1 MREADRA
8 QALMAAWCGRLGIV
22 QAPRLVIEAELP
34 GCLGVAEYDGSQ
46 SPVWTVRLRR
56 GLRTDMERVLVHELL
71 HVRTGLTDPCHE
83 AWIDDLARA
92 LVRKQT

>member
-8 QALMAAWCGRLGIV
+8 QALMLAWCGRLGIV
-22 QAPRLVIEAELP
+22 QPPALFMERELP
-34 GCLGVAEYDGSQ
+34 GCLGLAEYDGSQ

-56 GLRTDMERVLVHELL
+56 GLRADMERVLVHELL

-83 AWIDDLARA
+83 AWIDDIARA
-92 LVRKQT
+92 LVRR

>member
-8 QALMAAWCGRLGIV
+8 KALLAVWCGRLGIV
-22 QAPRLVIEAELP
+22 QFPRLSMESELP

-46 SPVWTVRLRR
+46 SPVWTVRLRK
-56 GLRTDMERVLVHELL
+56 GLRADMERVLVHELL

-83 AWIDDLARA
+83 SWIDDLARA
-92 LVRKQT
+92 LVRR